1 MTSTFEVVVVINPK
15 CTRSVSQSDMLECD
29 EDEHVMEG
37 CDSEYI
43 LCEKGKMKE
52 IGNQEIS

>member
-1 MTSTFEVVVVINPK
+1 
-15 CTRSVSQSDMLECD
+15 MLECD

-43 LCEKGKMKE
+43 LCEKGKIKE